1 MTMPPDPDRLDRL
14 RRDSPHCLGVAWFT
28 GAPPRLA
35 AASGEP
41 TGDAW
46 PGWHTI
52 ARLAAS
58 VLRGGPTASPE
69 VVLRRPRV
77 VLLVAERAGG
87 VVAVAVALT
96 PAGPGVALVQARIT
110 AAQVPP

>member
-35 AASGEP
+35 AASG
-41 TGDAW
+41 DAW

-58 VLRGGPTASPE
+58 VLHGGPTASPE
-69 VVLRRPRV
+69 VVFQRPGV
-77 VLLVAERAGG
+77 VLLVAERAAG
-87 VVAVAVALT
+87 VVAVAVAQT